1 MRDRVSW
8 RKRRGRG
15 GRKFWWELR
24 SFRDVSVEDAL
35 KKEMI
40 AVELLTNGALD
51 WGSLG
56 GGKTQG
62 NKGNINS

>member
-1 MRDRVSW
+1 M
-8 RKRRGRG
+8 
-15 GRKFWWELR
+15 
-24 SFRDVSVEDAL
+24 SVEDAL

-51 WGSLG
+51 WGLLE

-62 NKGNINS
+62 DKGNINS